1 VVLIEESFID
11 MSSSKLKVLRAEARR
26 KTIHCLGATIPVLYL
41 FFPKEWLMLG
51 FFVGFA
57 NIALLEWLRLH
68 GRLSLP
74 CLRDYEGT
82 RIGAY
87 VFFVIS
93 AFLSILLFEKRIAIA
108 AILMLAFGDT
118 VSALAGAVL
127 NTGQAAPP
135 GKRIKPPS
143 VMLAMFL
150 TSLLIGLLV
159 LGPGAAAVLGAI
171 GATIADGVPL
181 QVRQVPV
188 NDNLTIP
195 LVAGC
200 LMSIGS
206 LC

>member
-1 VVLIEESFID
+1 
-11 MSSSKLKVLRAEARR
+11 MSSSKLNVLRAEARR

-51 FFVGFA
+51 FLVGFA
-57 NIALLEWLRLH
+57 IIAPLEWLRLH

-74 CLRDYEGT
+74 CLRDYEGK

-87 VFFVIS
+87 IFFVIG

-118 VSALAGAVL
+118 VSAVTGAVL
-127 NTGQAAPP
+127 TTGKAGPHGNRFKPP
-135 GKRIKPPS
+135 G

-150 TSLLIGLLV
+150 TTLLIGLLV
-159 LGPGAAAVLGAI
+159 LGPGLAAVLGAS

-181 QVRQVPV
+181 QVHQVPV
-188 NDNLTIP
+188 NDNLSIP

-206 LC
+206 IC

>member
-1 VVLIEESFID
+1 
-11 MSSSKLKVLRAEARR
+11 MSSAKLDLVRAEARR
-26 KTIHCLGATIPVLYL
+26 KMIHCLGATIPLLYL
-41 FFPKEWLMLG
+41 FFPKQWLLLG
-51 FFVGFA
+51 FLVGFA
-57 NIALLEWLRLH
+57 IIALLEWLRLH

-74 CLRDYEGT
+74 CLRDYEGK

-87 VFFVIS
+87 VFFVVS

-108 AILMLAFGDT
+108 AILMLTFGDT

-127 NTGQAAPP
+127 TSGQPDPHGKRLKPP
-135 GKRIKPPS
+135 G

-159 LGPGAAAVLGAI
+159 LSPGLAAVLGAS

-181 QVRQVPV
+181 QVRRVPV

-195 LVAGC
+195 LVSGC

-206 LC
+206 IC